1 MRDWFYFSPLE
12 MDSVESLSNSSEA
25 DHLTASQETGLEV
38 GRSRRPRAS
47 SASLFLECVS
57 SFWNVLSR
65 GCRIAAA
72 TPDVTS
78 SSGWTYSC

>member
-25 DHLTASQETGLEV
+25 DHLMASQETGLEV

-72 TPDVTS
+72 APDVTS